1 MTGGD
6 QRAES
11 PATRLMPVR
20 QLASIAALPFTVAV
34 LVPLWLVRRQP
45 TPPSWPATASSMAA
59 VAAGVA
65 LLLCGLALFVWCVR
79 LFWRRG
85 RGTLAPW
92 DPPRQFVA
100 EGPYRHVRNPMITG
114 VFLVLVG
121 EALIL
126 RSAAI
131 GWWVV
136 VFAAINAVYI
146 PLSEE
151 PGLEARFGASYRAY
165 RQAVPRFVPRWPA
178 YRGS

>member
-11 PATRLMPVR
+11 PATRLMLVR

-34 LVPLWLVRRQP
+34 LVPLWLLGRQP
-45 TPPSWPATASSMAA
+45 TPPSWPATAA
-59 VAAGVA
+59 VAAGGA
-65 LLLCGLALFVWCVR
+65 LLLCGLALFAWCVR

-92 DPPRQFVA
+92 DPPRHFVA

-126 RSAAI
+126 RSGAL

-165 RQAVPRFVPRWPA
+165 RQAVPRFVPRRRA